1 MCFDYIVLFV
11 DSSFNTSIVYYCT
24 KKKSKELATPELSLE
39 IIERHKSEAEIEH
52 AFNGSNFTCCNQ
64 SSCLRIYSIYGHIG
78 IIATIG
84 MFFLVHNGTSIAFL
98 SYGNTFVLFMD
109 IILLVSWMIIFIFL
123 YEIFFSNE
131 CDKLGISWTKKNY
144 SITQHLNDL
153 IRTPPKITMKFE
165 MCHYESDGDG
175 GQYKVIDLVL
185 EKPFIFSRW

>member
-39 IIERHKSEAEIEH
+39 IIERHMSEAEIEH

-84 MFFLVHNGTSIAFL
+84 LYFLVHNGTSIAFL
-98 SYGNTFVLFMD
+98 SYENKFVLFMD
-109 IILLVSWMIIFIFL
+109 VVCIINWTIFPVSIYYEILL
-123 YEIFFSNE
+123 SNE
-131 CDKLGISWTKKNY
+131 FHELVISWTKDNY

-175 GQYKVIDLVL
+175 GQY
-185 EKPFIFSRW
+185 